1 MKVALVYDRVN
12 KWGGAE
18 RVLLALLNIFPN
30 ATLFTSVYDGKKA
43 PWAKVFKEI
52 KTSFLQNIPL
62 AKKYHEFFP
71 VLMPIA
77 FESFSFDNFDLVIS
91 LTSEAAKGVITRPPT
106 HHICICLTPT
116 RYLWSGYH
124 EYFSNPVIRF
134 FSYPAVWYLRVWDSV
149 ASRRPDKIIA
159 ISTNVKK
166 RIERYYSLASVVIN
180 PPLMLD
186 GKVQK
191 NAKKIPGNFFLV
203 VSRLVAYKRVDL
215 AIKACNTLGLNLK
228 IVGSGSEEKKLKS
241 MAGST
246 IEFVGQ
252 VTDIELFSYYFSCK
266 ALIFPGRED
275 FGLTMVEAQSFGK
288 PVIAYGAGGALD
300 IIIKGETGEFFDAK
314 TPSSLVKVLKNFAP
328 HRYNRESCVR
338 NAERFSYKEFKKK
351 LLNFLETV

>member
-1 MKVALVYDRVN
+1 
-12 KWGGAE
+12 
-18 RVLLALLNIFPN
+18 
-30 ATLFTSVYDGKKA
+30 VYDGKKA
-43 PWAKVFKEI
+43 PWAAVFKKI

-71 VLMPIA
+71 VLMPMA

-91 LTSEAAKGVITRPPT
+91 LTSEAAKGVITRPST
-106 HHICICLTPT
+106 RHICICLTPT
-116 RYLWSGYH
+116 RYLWSGYN

-134 FSYPAVWYLRVWDSV
+134 FSYPAVWYLRVWDSI

-166 RIERYYSLASVVIN
+166 RIEKYYSLASIVIN

-191 NAKKIPGNFFLV
+191 SAKKVPGNFFLV

-228 IVGSGSEEKKLKS
+228 IVGSGSEEKRLKS
-241 MAGST
+241 MAGPT

-252 VTDIELFSYYFSCK
+252 VTDEELFSYYISCK

-300 IIIKGETGEFFDAK
+300 IIIKGQTGEFFDSK
-314 TPSSLVKVLKNFAP
+314 TPSSLVKVLKNFIP
-328 HRYNRESCVR
+328 SRYNKENCIR
-338 NAERFSYKEFKKK
+338 NSERFSYKEFKKK
-351 LLNFLETV
+351 LLNFLKTV